1 MALDTVGKRATRIA
15 KLGMDMAWW
24 VALMFSA
31 LLAILFLLSPV
42 LLTNG
47 SGLNTV
53 GVTVA
58 NSDDSG
64 PRTMPLSAPD
74 AALASH
80 VVLEERNPMRRLEFR
95 TTQWRWFLMINWVI
109 LPAMAALLLGTHL
122 LRSFLADVLE
132 ARVFTGANAARLSK
146 FGWLVIAMGI
156 AGPLLDRWRS
166 WMVLNRLHLTGP
178 ALAPPDLDWDTGSVM
193 LGVLLL
199 VLASA
204 WRYGAELQ
212 QERDLTV

>member
-1 MALDTVGKRATRIA
+1 MPLDSAGRRATRLA
-15 KLGMDMAWW
+15 KIGIDLVWW
-24 VALMFSA
+24 VALVFGG
-31 LLAILFLLSPV
+31 LLAILFVLSPV

-47 SGLNTV
+47 SGLNKV
-53 GVTVA
+53 GVEVSIS
-58 NSDDSG
+58 NSG
-64 PRTMPLSAPD
+64 IRTTPLSSAD
-74 AALASH
+74 AGLASDI
-80 VVLEERNPMRRLEFR
+80 VLEDRNPTRRLEFR
-95 TTQWRWFLMINWVI
+95 TTQWRWFLMINWAI
-109 LPAMAALLLGTHL
+109 LPAIATLLFGTNL

-132 ARVFTGANAARLSK
+132 ARVFTATNATRLSN

-156 AGPLLDRWRS
+156 AEPLLNRWRS
-166 WMVLNRLHLTGP
+166 WMVLSRLEPTGP
-178 ALAPPDLDWDTGSVM
+178 ALVPAQLDWNTGSLT